1 MNLGVDFS
9 LVLRYLRNVNQITCI
24 SHEAP
29 THFFQFFNFVEY
41 PGGADK
47 KHGPT
52 LYFSLIVRL
61 NGARFEGIEHP
72 ASFMVND
79 IRLRDGG
86 FLNPFRSTGAG
97 YRAQAYFG
105 SALARLIEEAWLLS
119 VQPKMP
125 KWSLVEGAWQ
135 GLVSDVEKIAKAMD
149 TPYKVWTKEGSEKK
163 RREKASRKVG
173 LV

>member
-1 MNLGVDFS
+1 LNLRVDFS

-86 FLNPFRSTGAG
+86 FLNPFRSTGTG